1 MFSFMETL
9 LKVFSKTASLENNN
23 KKEARGIIAKQNP
36 QGHFYLPSN
45 AHKNLINLKL
55 HSHILYSLKLL
66 ISIKK
71 KNPSTV
77 DLVINF

>member
-45 AHKNLINLKL
+45 AHKK
-55 HSHILYSLKLL
+55 
-66 ISIKK
+66 
-71 KNPSTV
+71 P
-77 DLVINF
+77 D